1 NAKIPFDLLP
11 KTPIDERIYEQ
22 NTCLACQHVFHMKS
36 RWLELFRMVNKR
48 SNLVERRLYEYT
60 LHAVCSPL
68 HVIEPGATSD
78 QLAAHVAELFNVD
91 PEEHGQKYMRALKL
105 E

>member
-36 RWLELFRMVNKR
+36 RWL
-48 SNLVERRLYEYT
+48 
-60 LHAVCSPL
+60 
-68 HVIEPGATSD
+68 
-78 QLAAHVAELFNVD
+78 
-91 PEEHGQKYMRALKL
+91 
-105 E
+105 